1 MSLSPFS
8 IRAADP
14 APAPA
19 ELLLSMA
26 AEFHPVHQGI
36 VDRRLEQLADRLRR
50 ARARAHWRTAA
61 TEREILAATSDLTTA
76 RDDAPEAF
84 MLDAVLAR
92 GKGHPLVIAVVAQE
106 VGRRAGLPLAVLG
119 NRDTC
124 VVGDIRFEP
133 AVLVD
138 PARRASWPFA
148 DSSPKAIK
156 PQCPHEIAFAVL
168 MGLTAAYALRG
179 DVGRAIQATDLRLAL
194 SMSERVRRT
203 VELERHSLEA
213 LLN

>member
-1 MSLSPFS
+1 MLSSFS

-26 AEFHPVHQGI
+26 AEFHPVRQGI
-36 VDRRLEQLADRLRR
+36 VEGRLEQLADRLRR
-50 ARARAHWRTAA
+50 ARRDVHWRTAA
-61 TEREILAATSDLTTA
+61 TEREILVATRDLTTA

-138 PARRASWPFA
+138 PARGASWPYS

-168 MGLTAAYALRG
+168 MWLTAAYTLRG

-194 SMSERVRRT
+194 SMSERVRRA
-203 VELERHSLEA
+203 VELERHGLEA

>member
-1 MSLSPFS
+1 MTMSPFS

-26 AEFHPVHQGI
+26 AEFHPVHYEV
-36 VDRRLEQLADRLRR
+36 VDRTLEQLADRLRR
-50 ARARAHWRTAA
+50 ARAGAHWRTAA
-61 TEREILAATSDLTTA
+61 TEGEILAATGDLRPA

-106 VGRRAGLPLAVLG
+106 AGRRAGLPLAILG

-138 PARRASWPFA
+138 PARRASWPCL
-148 DSSPKAIK
+148 DSPPRAVK

-168 MGLTAAYALRG
+168 MWLTGAYALRG

-194 SMSERVRRT
+194 SMSERVRRA
-203 VELERHSLEA
+203 VELERHGLEA